1 MLEGNALNPTK
12 THSVQFLPWQRI
24 FNQLGEEIRKDLD
37 LIEELKKKTGLPC
50 HSMVDITRGMIPEEI
65 ADWMP
70 LLSKAMTS
78 VEFGDTVVKA
88 MSDVKMN
95 FF

>member
-1 MLEGNALNPTK
+1 
-12 THSVQFLPWQRI
+12 
-24 FNQLGEEIRKDLD
+24 
-37 LIEELKKKTGLPC
+37 
-50 HSMVDITRGMIPEEI
+50 MVDITRGMMREEI

-88 MSDVKMN
+88 MTDCDLRQ
-95 FF
+95 